1 MNEILRGSR
10 QRSSA
15 DDEVPKICRSFDLF
29 GIIAIAAIAST
40 LIVACYFVVDLLEC
54 LVVD

>member
-15 DDEVPKICRSFDLF
+15 DDAVLKICRSFDLF